1 MSITAQLADGTQLQ
15 FPDGTDPAVIQRVVK
30 QQMAS
35 KAPDHAPLAQAI
47 AAAGLPPDAP
57 SGEQQFGASLKA
69 GFQGIH
75 NGMLMGFGD
84 NMNGALGAVLSDPTA
99 PDYLSGMGARYAG
112 NRDYYRQQYADN
124 QAQHPAAL
132 AAGNIG
138 GAVLGAIPSLPYATG
153 KTLMGTMARGAA
165 MGAAQGG
172 ISGAGYAD
180 GQDVV
185 NQAGQGALLGGTL
198 GAALPAAIAG
208 VRAVAADPITGIID
222 SLANRANQGKAAR
235 AIGDAARAAKMG
247 PAEIEAA
254 MAAAAADGQLEFRAM
269 DALGLPGQ
277 RAASGIARSGGDAGA
292 EIAKYLESRQIGQG
306 NRVSDFVH
314 DAFGF
319 NGKGSGQTLPMDPR
333 RPVPLAPAQILSGKQ
348 VSAAQASAKLTT
360 ARSEAANL
368 AYDAARKNAAPVDVQ
383 GALGVIDART
393 SGMAGSGI
401 AGDGI
406 DAKLMGYRSR
416 LAGDGKGLGPDVTG
430 AQLSDF
436 NRVLG
441 VKQAVQDDIGAAVR
455 AGRNNEARELG
466 KLVTELDASLEAS
479 SPAYRQANDG
489 FRAAS
494 QNIGAIDTGAEMA
507 SRGRAADNVPAF
519 QAMTPNQQQA
529 ARIGYGDNLLNSLE
543 RNPALTANKAKPLI
557 LSQKRADEAAAIA
570 LQPDLY
576 ASRLARENTMWET
589 QNRALGG
596 SRTADNQR
604 DIGQLAGQAL
614 GAAKAVASLNVGDAV
629 SKIVGLLAPLAK
641 GQNEA
646 TRALIAKALMA
657 GDASAL
663 TPLINKAAS
672 GQDRARLIELLMR
685 DTGQQGLQQ

>member
-35 KAPDHAPLAQAI
+35 KASDHAPLAQAI

-57 SGEQQFGASLKA
+57 SGEQQFGSAMKA

-112 NRDYYRQQYADN
+112 ERDYYRQQYAAN
-124 QAQHPAAL
+124 KAQHPAAL

-208 VRAVAADPITGIID
+208 VRAVAVDPITGIID

-235 AIGDAARAAKMG
+235 AISDAARAANMG
-247 PAEIEAA
+247 PAEIDAA
-254 MAAAAADGQLEFRAM
+254 LAAARAAGQTEFRAM
-269 DALGLPGQ
+269 DAMGLPGQ

-306 NRVSDFVH
+306 ERVGSFV
-314 DAFGF
+314 DQAFAT
-319 NGKGSGQTLPMDPR
+319 KG
-333 RPVPLAPAQILSGKQ
+333 
-348 VSAAQASAKLTT
+348 TT
-360 ARSEAANL
+360 AAKTAA
-368 AYDAARKNAAPVDVQ
+368 DMTAARGAAADTAYAAARGNAAPVDVQ

-614 GAAKAVASLNVGDAV
+614 VAAKAVASLNVGDAV